1 MLLNLYIGDYNRFCH
16 KQFDTIT
23 IETNATKELAK
34 QIYNETNDT
43 FNLSGMLKDYG
54 ETEVS
59 QEFVDK
65 CSEYD
70 LDVTELID
78 FFTIEKDQTAKYFI
92 ESPKTFGYII
102 IELMNIVGKKYNV
115 QFENHVI
122 PSLNDSMI
130 GYGLYE
136 D

>member
-1 MLLNLYIGDYNRFCH
+1 MLLNLHIGDYNRFWH

-23 IETNATKELAK
+23 IETNAKKELAK
-34 QIYNETNDT
+34 QIYNETDDT

-59 QEFVDK
+59 QEFIDK

-102 IELMNIVGKKYNV
+102 IELMNIIGKKYNV